1 MPHLDAANT
10 SVEAKAV
17 CARHGFR
24 PDALLE
30 ILHDVQHEAG
40 FVPQAAI
47 PVIAEA
53 LNLSRA
59 DVHGVM
65 SFYHDFKS
73 QKQGSVVVQVCR
85 AEACQSMGAF
95 QMIEAFLAKRGLKV
109 GETSADGALTVEA
122 TYCLGNCALAPAA
135 MINGKLYGR
144 MSAEKLEA
152 RIAEAAL

>member
-1 MPHLDAANT
+1 MTHQSAANT
-10 SVEAKAV
+10 SVDAKAV
-17 CARHGFR
+17 CARYGFK

-40 FVPQAAI
+40 FVPQAAL

-65 SFYHDFKS
+65 SFYHDFKG
-73 QKQGSVVVQVCR
+73 QLQGK
-85 AEACQSMGAF
+85 ACQSMGAF
-95 QMIEAFLAKRGLKV
+95 QMIERFLARRGMKI
-109 GETSADGALTVEA
+109 GETSADGSLSVEA

-135 MINGKLYGR
+135 MINGKIYGR
-144 MSAEKLEA
+144 MNVEKLEA
-152 RIAEAAL
+152 RVAEAAK

>member
-1 MPHLDAANT
+1 MTHQSAAN
-10 SVEAKAV
+10 SSMDANAI
-17 CARHGFR
+17 CARYGFR

-65 SFYHDFKS
+65 SFYHDFKT
-73 QKQGSVVVQVCR
+73 QKQGRVVVQVCR

-95 QMIEAFLAKRGLKV
+95 VLIESFLAKRGLKI

-144 MSAEKLEA
+144 MGAEKLEA
-152 RIAEAAL
+152 RVAEAAL

>member
-1 MPHLDAANT
+1 MTHQSAANT
-10 SVEAKAV
+10 SVDAKAV

-40 FVPQAAI
+40 FVPQAAL

-73 QKQGSVVVQVCR
+73 QRQGKVVVTVCR

-95 QMIEAFLAKRGLKV
+95 KMIEGFLATRGMKI
-109 GETSADGALTVEA
+109 GETSADGALTLEA

-135 MINGKLYGR
+135 VVNGKLYGR
-144 MSAEKLEA
+144 MSAEKLEI

>member
-1 MPHLDAANT
+1 MALHSAANT
-10 SVEAKAV
+10 SVDAKAV

-24 PDALLE
+24 PDALIE

-40 FVPQAAI
+40 YVPQAAL

-65 SFYHDFKS
+65 SFYHDLKS
-73 QKQGSVVVQVCR
+73 KPQGKVLVKVCR

-95 QMIEAFLAKRGLKV
+95 DMIEQFLAKRGMAI

-122 TYCLGNCALAPAA
+122 TYCLVLGAVVLARKE
-135 MINGKLYGR
+135 MD
-144 MSAEKLEA
+144 
-152 RIAEAAL
+152 